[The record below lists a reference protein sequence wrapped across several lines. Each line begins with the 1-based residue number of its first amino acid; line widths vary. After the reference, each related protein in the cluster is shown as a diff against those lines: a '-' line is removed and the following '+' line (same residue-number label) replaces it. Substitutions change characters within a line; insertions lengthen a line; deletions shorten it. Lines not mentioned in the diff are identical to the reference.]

1 MRARL
6 LSRRLHKWLALLV
19 GAQLVIWAVSG
30 FYMVAVHIDIIHG
43 DMLVQPVEAPLP
55 RELDQL
61 LSPVD
66 ILSARPDA
74 HSLNLVMRGQRPV
87 FLVASEEG
95 GGVLD
100 ARSGEP
106 LPALTGDEAAAIARR
121 HFSGD
126 APVRSATLVERDPPS
141 EIAPFPLPLWRVDFD
156 DRWGT
161 SFYIAPDSG
170 RFVTRRHTL
179 WRVFDFLW
187 MLHIMDYEARED
199 INNSLLRILSS
210 LALLLGLTGSW
221 LVYLRFVAGRSR

>member
-1 MRARL
+1 L

-19 GAQLVIWAVSG
+19 GVQLVIWAVSG

-43 DMLVQPVEAPLP
+43 DMLVQPVEAPLAGG
-55 RELDQL
+55 LDQV
-61 LSPVD
+61 LSPAD

-74 HSLNLVMRGQRPV
+74 HSLNLFMRGQRPV
-87 FLVASEEG
+87 YLVASEQG
-95 GGVLD
+95 DAVLD

-121 HFSGD
+121 YFSGD
-126 APVRSATLVERDPPS
+126 APVRSTTLVERDPPS

-221 LVYLRFVAGRSR
+221 LVYLRFAAGRSR